1 MDQREGSEYR
11 RLVGIDE
18 LLRRVLRTSA
28 RNHFRFGGGFRE
40 RSKGDERGEG
50 GGFIGVA
57 RRRSMQEMK
66 GI

>member
-18 LLRRVLRTSA
+18 LLRRVLRTPA
-28 RNHFRFGGGFRE
+28 RNHGRFGGGFQE

-50 GGFIGVA
+50 GGFIAVA
-57 RRRSMQEMK
+57 RRRSMQAMK